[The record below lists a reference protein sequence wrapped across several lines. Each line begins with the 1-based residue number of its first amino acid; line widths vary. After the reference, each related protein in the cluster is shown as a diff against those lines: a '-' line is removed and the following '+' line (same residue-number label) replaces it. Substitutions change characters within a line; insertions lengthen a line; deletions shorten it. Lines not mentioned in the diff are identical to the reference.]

1 MSLGWTSFSCSLPA
15 SDNMGVPILVPPRK
29 GVGIGGGAD
38 GAEGCEIAFWPVIC
52 VPSSR
57 PAEIWWEKLLFMA
70 GMTFIFEGT
79 PVMAPRR
86 YMADSKLP
94 VKSRAPVRKR
104 FPTDAD
110 WKLKDEVGRRRFT
123 ISRLMVLKRERMS
136 SRFSEEMDVHSACLA
151 STTSSHSIRARGES
165 GERRWLNSVLIAVVS
180 GEEESSGISLTSRLL
195 TSPIPGPP
203 NTLINSLD
211 EPPLSDIG
219 MT

>member
-136 SRFSEEMDVHSACLA
+136 LRKLLAMTFAKILA
-151 STTSSHSIRARGES
+151 SSEAPKTILSVSLGRAME
-165 GERRWLNSVLIAVVS
+165 N
-180 GEEESSGISLTSRLL
+180 SSGSDA
-195 TSPIPGPP
+195 PG
-203 NTLINSLD
+203 
-211 EPPLSDIG
+211 
-219 MT
+219 